1 MFPRSIVSGQTAA
14 TLWLLAGLL
23 IGSLIGS
30 LTRLLIN
37 QIINCERAL
46 LKNLVIVAPS
56 EYLPEGPDFSEPA
69 IVKLVNT

>member
-23 IGSLIGS
+23 IGSL
-30 LTRLLIN
+30 TRLLVN